1 MGRRLIAILAVD
13 GVAFSRLVARDE
25 EAALS
30 HLDQCRAA
38 FATAVENHRGQV
50 FAVAGDGFLAE
61 FGSPVEALRAAVDF
75 QSKTQTLN
83 DAVLPEM
90 RMPFR
95 AGLNIGDVVV
105 DDDFLRGEAVN
116 VAVRLEGIC
125 EPGGV
130 LVSGSFYEQVRHLP
144 EFAFSSLGS
153 RRLKNIAT
161 PVRVFALNQNGLVS
175 ALHRWSRRW
184 KNAAMVTAAV
194 LLAGILVTQFF
205 WEPHGAR
212 PVSKASLVPVI
223 AVLPFENLSRD
234 ADQEYFSDGVTN
246 DVTTDLSKFSN
257 VAVIASN
264 SAFTLKGKPMK
275 AQEIGRVLGVNY
287 FVEGS
292 VWREADRVRVNAQL
306 IDAATGTHVW
316 ADRYDRKLGD
326 VFDVQDEITQR
337 IVKALAVEVD
347 SAQLDRVRAKE
358 TSNMS
363 AYENVLR
370 GVAIITDPQKFTR
383 EGTAEGRAYYEK
395 AIKLDPAYGR
405 AYAELAYTFVRD
417 VEFGWADDPDAT
429 LDKAEALARRAI
441 ELSGEYEGHWFLG
454 QILSTRGQF
463 EQSLA
468 EYETAR
474 RLNSNDADLAA
485 NHGEALVYG
494 GESARAIE
502 MIEGAIKRNPEV
514 PYWYWW
520 NLAWAYYMVGRYEDA
535 VKEIDKISDPPVEVL
550 VVKASAKAQL
560 GDEKGAAADMEQFM
574 KARPDWTLENAAA
587 LHFRDDK
594 DRQHWLDG
602 LRKAGLRE
610 K

>member
-30 HLDQCRAA
+30 HLDRCRAA
-38 FATAVENHRGQV
+38 FSTAVEDHRGQV

-75 QSKTQTLN
+75 HCKTQTLN
-83 DAVLPEM
+83 DAVQPEM

-105 DDDFLRGEAVN
+105 SEDFLRGEAVN
-116 VAVRLEGIC
+116 VAVRLEGIS

-144 EFAFSSLGS
+144 EFSFSSLGS
-153 RRLKNIAT
+153 RQLKNIET
-161 PVRVFALNQNGLVS
+161 PVRVFALNRNGPVS
-175 ALHRWSRRW
+175 ALHGWSGRW
-184 KNAAMVTAAV
+184 KNAAMVAAPV
-194 LLAGILVTQFF
+194 VLAGILITQVF
-205 WEPHGAR
+205 WEPHGAH
-212 PVSKASLVPVI
+212 PVPKASLLPVI

-234 ADQEYFSDGVTN
+234 AAQEYFSDGVTN

-292 VWREADRVRVNAQL
+292 IWREADRIRVNAQL
-306 IDAATGTHVW
+306 IDAASGTHVW

-326 VFDVQDEITQR
+326 IFDVQDEITQR
-337 IVKALAVEVD
+337 IVKALAIKVD
-347 SAQLDRVRAKE
+347 AAQLDRVRAKE
-358 TSNMS
+358 TSNMN
-363 AYENVLR
+363 AYDIVLR

-405 AYAELAYTFVRD
+405 AYAELAYTYVRD
-417 VEFGWADDPDAT
+417 VEFGWADDPEAA
-429 LDKAEALARRAI
+429 LDEAEALARRAI
-441 ELSGEYEGHWFLG
+441 ELSGEYEGHWFLAMV
-454 QILSTRGQF
+454 LYTRGQF
-463 EQSLA
+463 DQSLA
-468 EYETAR
+468 EYETAM
-474 RLNSNDADLAA
+474 RLNPNDADLAA
-485 NHGEALVYG
+485 AAGEALVFG
-494 GESARAIE
+494 GDSARAME
-502 MIEGAIKRNPEV
+502 VIEGAIKRNPEV

-535 VKEIDKISDPPVEVL
+535 LKEIDRISEPPAHVWAL
-550 VVKASAKAQL
+550 TAAAKAQL
-560 GDEKGAAADMEQFM
+560 GDEKGAAADMQKFM
-574 KARPDWTLENAAA
+574 KAEPDWTVENEAA

-594 DRQHWLDG
+594 DRQRWLDG